1 MKNFKL
7 STTKMVGTLLFATI
21 SMTTALAQTTP
32 KVEYFGISDVR
43 LTRSAFKHAED
54 MDIQYLLALNP
65 DRLLAPYLKGAG
77 LTPKAD
83 NYTNWENTGLD
94 GHIGG
99 HYLSALSFMYAATGN
114 EEIGRRLDYVLSE
127 LKRCQDTAGDGYL
140 CGVPDGR
147 KMWKEIEQGNVRA
160 ATFGLN
166 DRWVPLYN
174 IHKIYAGLRDAY
186 LVAHR
191 EEAKDMLVKLTD
203 WMERTTANLT
213 DAQMQDMLRSEHGG
227 LNETFA
233 DVAAITGDKRYLTLA
248 HRFSHDIIL
257 NPLLKQ
263 EDKLTGIHA
272 NTQIPKVIGFK
283 RIADIEK
290 NDDWSKAAD
299 FFWHTVVN
307 NRSITIGGNSV
318 YEHFHPADN
327 FEPMRTSE
335 QGPET
340 CNTYN
345 MLRLTKMLYA
355 TSADAKYMDYYERA
369 LFNHILSTQD
379 PVQGGFVYFTPMRSG
394 HYRVYSQPQ
403 TSFWCCVGSGLEN
416 HARYGEMIYAHKGND
431 QLYVNLFIP
440 STLEWGDINIEQS
453 TSFPDEEG
461 TSVIVT
467 SKKGK
472 NKKFTLNIR
481 VPEWVNEGELSL
493 TINGKTEKVNI
504 ADGYVKVNRSWK
516 DGDKLHISMPMHLR
530 AIDMPDNSHNYSFL
544 YGPIVLAS
552 RMGTQRQDGMFA
564 DDSRGGHI
572 AQGPRLPL
580 QNMPV
585 VVGST
590 EDILSHITKTD
601 GKMEFTLKGVSPENY
616 EGMKLEPFYRIHES
630 RYMVYW
636 PVLSASE
643 VAKRQEE
650 VARQES
656 IAQALEARTADK
668 VTCGEQQPE
677 SDHFVKMEWSGTG
690 NDGGVQ
696 WRETRQWFSY
706 RMKTNGRKVTAVRI
720 AFRPE
725 NNRDARVLIN
735 DTEIGLFSTA
745 DNGVIE
751 IPVKA
756 DVIGKAETI
765 TLKIAKGNKDIT
777 PHIYEVRLIA
787 E

>member
-1 MKNFKL
+1 
-7 STTKMVGTLLFATI
+7 MVGTLLFATI

-77 LTPKAD
+77 LPPKAD

-299 FFWHTVVN
+299 FFWQTVVN

-706 RMKTNGRKVTAVRI
+706 RMKTNGRKITAVRI

-735 DTEIGLFSTA
+735 DTEIGLFSSA

-751 IPVKA
+751 LPVKA
-756 DVIGKAETI
+756 DVIGKAETLN
-765 TLKIAKGNKDIT
+765 LKIAKGNKDIT

>member
-1 MKNFKL
+1 
-7 STTKMVGTLLFATI
+7 MVGTLLFATI

-77 LTPKAD
+77 LPPKAD

-706 RMKTNGRKVTAVRI
+706 RMKTNGRKITAVRI

-735 DTEIGLFSTA
+735 DTEIGLFSSA

-751 IPVKA
+751 LPVKA
-756 DVIGKAETI
+756 DVIGKAETL

>member
-1 MKNFKL
+1 
-7 STTKMVGTLLFATI
+7 MVSTLLFATI

-203 WMERTTANLT
+203 WMERTTANLS

-585 VVGST
+585 IVGST
-590 EDILSHITKTD
+590 DDILSHISKTD

-630 RYMVYW
+630 RYMAYW

-643 VAKRQEE
+643 VQKRQEE

-751 IPVKA
+751 MPVKA
-756 DVIGKAETI
+756 DVIGKAETL

>member
-1 MKNFKL
+1 
-7 STTKMVGTLLFATI
+7 MVGTLLFATI

-590 EDILSHITKTD
+590 DDILSHITKTD

-706 RMKTNGRKVTAVRI
+706 RMKTNGRKITAVRI

-756 DVIGKAETI
+756 DVIGKAENL

>member
-1 MKNFKL
+1 
-7 STTKMVGTLLFATI
+7 MVGTLLFATI

-191 EEAKDMLVKLTD
+191 DEAKDMLVKLAD

-233 DVAAITGDKRYLTLA
+233 DVAAITGNKRYLTLA

-493 TINGKTEKVNI
+493 TINGKTEKVEI
-504 ADGYVKVNRSWK
+504 SYGYVKVNRSWK

-706 RMKTNGRKVTAVRI
+706 RMKTNGRKITAVRI
-720 AFRPE
+720 AFRQE
-725 NNRDARVLIN
+725 NNRDARVLIG
-735 DTEIGLFSTA
+735 DTEIGSFSTA
-745 DNGVIE
+745 PNGIIE
-751 IPVKA
+751 LPVNP
-756 DVIGKAETI
+756 DIIGKAETI
-765 TLKIAKGNKDIT
+765 SLKIAKGNKDIT
-777 PHIYEVRLIA
+777 PHVYEVRLIA